1 MPYTQKDAEQSLKRL
16 FPEEY
21 EKIQSKKS
29 AYQRLNDSKLGT
41 ALDYIDLGLDYAS
54 MFPGP
59 VGIAAG
65 TLGVVTGMP
74 QGLLA
79 IHDGFTNGWNLQN
92 ISDAGKLL
100 PTGAIVGTAA
110 KKGLAALGKTDKYA
124 KRVHPYF
131 RKTSKTT
138 LPDLESGVDMVTRDK
153 KYLPYFLPTWGAD
166 AVNLGTDIM
175 HIQNNK

>member
-21 EKIQSKKS
+21 EKIQSEKS

-59 VGIAAG
+59 IGVAAG
-65 TLGVVTGMP
+65 TLGVITGIP

-79 IHDGFTNGWNLQN
+79 VHDGFTNGWNLQN
-92 ISDAGKLL
+92 ISDTGKIL
-100 PTGAIVGTAA
+100 PTGAIVGSIA

-131 RKTSKTT
+131 KKVSRTSS
-138 LPDLESGVDMVTRDK
+138 PDLESGVDMVIRDK

-166 AVNLGTDIM
+166 AVNLGTDII